1 MQRPCLRALAE
12 EVCACFGGFVGSLWT
27 IGRPCG
33 HCGRYPRCRGPG
45 CIHGQGGRVCVSEG
59 EEVWYGPPISPAFCP
74 PSPLSLFQPH
84 LGHRFPHPQSPHAP
98 SVLSPH
104 FPRRPPSSQLLPGG
118 LPEVPPG
125 STVRDADAVQ
135 RTCTAA
141 ADPGADGAGRSC
153 GCGAVASECV
163 SGRGGRGYGML
174 WGRSGL
180 GLRAS
185 VSLPLDP
192 LKLLLTCAPRWPRST
207 ARCPT
212 ARGGR
217 QLR

>member
-84 LGHRFPHPQSPHAP
+84 LGHRFPHPHSPHAP

-163 SGRGGRGYGML
+163 SGTGGRAFNCTMPHSS
-174 WGRSGL
+174 GRAAAAMTLPPSLMCCRACKPRGASCCRHSARWVRQASG
-180 GLRAS
+180 
-185 VSLPLDP
+185 
-192 LKLLLTCAPRWPRST
+192 
-207 ARCPT
+207 
-212 ARGGR
+212 
-217 QLR
+217 